1 MSPRI
6 VVVGDVM
13 LDRDLVGTST
23 RLSPDAPVP
32 VVDVD
37 AVLSSPGGAG
47 LTALL
52 CAAGDGGSG
61 REGTAV
67 DVTLVAPV
75 ADDAAGRELVDA
87 LPGVTVH
94 RLGHDGPTRT
104 KTRIRSSGQAMLRVD
119 EGGPGAP
126 VDVDANALTAVLA
139 GADVVLVSDYGGGT
153 TRDPAVRKVLADH
166 AAHATVVWDP
176 HPRGGA
182 PVPGCTLITPNAAEA
197 EAATAGVDHAPALP
211 TDALPTDALPTDAL
225 PAGAAPKGADGTGA
239 DTGGTGEHTCPD
251 GDAAARARAL
261 RAGWRAHGVAVTVG
275 ADGAHLAT
283 NAGVTH
289 IPAAPVESTD
299 PCGAGDRFAAT
310 AALTLATG
318 GTLDAAV
325 EAAVESAGQWVAAGG
340 ALSFRAGLR
349 ARERAAARPADPA
362 LPAEVRNLVDR
373 VRASGGTVVA
383 TGGCFDVLHAGHIAC
398 LDAARNL
405 GDALVVLLNSDD
417 SVRRLKGST
426 RPVVGQA
433 DRARVLAA
441 LRSVDAV
448 VVFDQDD
455 PRAALAALRPDVW
468 VKGGDYLP
476 EQLPEADVVAAGGG
490 RVTVLPYLSGRST
503 SAILARAGRETRA

>member
-1 MSPRI
+1 MSPHL

-32 VVDVD
+32 VVDVEQ
-37 AVLSSPGGAG
+37 VLSSPGGAG

-52 CAAGDGGSG
+52 CRAGNGGAAGNGG
-61 REGTAV
+61 TT
-67 DVTLVAPV
+67 VTLVAPV

-87 LPGVTVH
+87 LPGIAVH

-119 EGGPGAP
+119 EGGPGEP
-126 VDVDANALTAVLA
+126 VDVDAAALAAVLA
-139 GADVVLVSDYGGGT
+139 TADVVLVSDYGGGV
-153 TRDPAVRKVLADH
+153 TRDAVVRAALTEH
-166 AAHATVVWDP
+166 ATRGTVVWDP

-197 EAATAGVDHAPALP
+197 EAAMAAMTPAATSTAASGETDHA
-211 TDALPTDALPTDAL
+211 
-225 PAGAAPKGADGTGA
+225 
-239 DTGGTGEHTCPD
+239 
-251 GDAAARARAL
+251 GDAAARARTL

-283 NAGVTH
+283 NTGVTH
-289 IPAAPVESTD
+289 VPAAPVASTD

-310 AALTLATG
+310 AALTLAAG

-325 EAAVESAGQWVAAGG
+325 EAAVEAAGQWVAAGG
-340 ALSFRAGLR
+340 ALAFRAGLR
-349 ARERAAARPADPA
+349 ARDRADVRPADPA
-362 LPAEVRNLVDR
+362 LPAEVRDLVDR
-373 VRASGGTVVA
+373 VRAAGGTVVA

-417 SVRRLKGST
+417 SVRRLKGPT
-426 RPVVGQA
+426 RPVVA
-433 DRARVLAA
+433 APDRTRVLAA

-448 VVFDQDD
+448 VVFEEDD

-503 SAILARAGRETRA
+503 SAILARAGQER